1 MSSGRAVGT
10 IWVNRRA
17 TGEVRATVH
26 SFLAQTEY
34 AGELS
39 LGFCLGI
46 VAQATTLT
54 VALTA
59 AGALI
64 AGACVLVLLSPADRP
79 AAAHAAMTTAP

>member
-1 MSSGRAVGT
+1 M
-10 IWVNRRA
+10 
-17 TGEVRATVH
+17 
-26 SFLAQTEY
+26 AQTEY

-39 LGFCLGI
+39 LGFCLGN

-79 AAAHAAMTTAP
+79 AAAHAAMTSAP